1 MAPRGGRALP
11 GTGLLLAVG
20 QRLVQQLGGKLSAKS
35 EVDRGTTFTVSL
47 PVKS

>member
-1 MAPRGGRALP
+1 MAKRGNRQLP

-20 QRLVQQLGGKLSAKS
+20 HRLVEQLGGKVAVKS

-47 PVKS
+47 PAKS